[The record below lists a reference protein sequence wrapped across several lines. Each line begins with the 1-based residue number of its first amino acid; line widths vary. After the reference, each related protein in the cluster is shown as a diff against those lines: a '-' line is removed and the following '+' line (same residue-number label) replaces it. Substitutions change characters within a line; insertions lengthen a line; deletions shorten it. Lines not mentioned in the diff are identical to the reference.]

1 MNMNEDVYK
10 DVERC
15 LGMFEYM
22 NVCVWVWLSVYN
34 YMWS

>member
-22 NVCVWVWLSVYN
+22 NVCVCEYD
-34 YMWS
+34 